1 MAVQTEIK
9 TENGCPSAV
18 ASRRRLGIHMKREK
32 PTILIVD
39 DEPQNIK
46 ILAEFLRPDFRIVA
60 ARNAVE
66 AQARAKERPHPDL
79 ILLDVMMP
87 EMNGYEVCR
96 RLKSDQA
103 TSDIPIIFVTAMSQ
117 VGDEINGFEL
127 GAVDYITKPFSL
139 PIVKAR
145 INTQLTLRRAW
156 LQALRSA
163 RHAAIGQLA
172 AGLAHEMNT
181 PAQIIQNNLCY
192 IEDGVPDLS
201 AFALSGH
208 NSHAERP
215 GACDDGKLLK
225 RITNLEKELPLAISE
240 SRDAMSRIASIVA
253 SMKEFTRPLPSSPSP
268 TDLNRL
274 IETVLSVTA
283 NSWKPVAAIRCELHP
298 DLPQVECHSGE
309 IAQVLIN
316 LVTNA
321 AEAVETSGKPL
332 PGIISLS
339 THHADD
345 WVEILIRD
353 NGSGIPSEMRDHIFD
368 PFFTTKPVGKGM
380 GLGLAICHDVILKH
394 RGQIMVNGEAGES
407 AVFTV
412 RLPIEGVPGE
422 HDQENLSEEA
432 VYG

>member
-1 MAVQTEIK
+1 M
-9 TENGCPSAV
+9 
-18 ASRRRLGIHMKREK
+18 RREK

-46 ILAEFLRPDFRIVA
+46 ILAEFLRSDFRIVA
-60 ARNAVE
+60 ARNGVE
-66 AQARAKERPHPDL
+66 AQARAKEMPRPDL

-96 RLKSDQA
+96 RLKSDQS
-103 TSDIPIIFVTAMSQ
+103 TRDIPIIFVTAMSL
-117 VGDEINGFEL
+117 VGDEINGLEL
-127 GAVDYITKPFSL
+127 GAEDYITKPFSL
-139 PIVKAR
+139 PVVKAR

-156 LQALRSA
+156 LHALRSA

-192 IEDGVPDLS
+192 IGDGVLDLS

-215 GACDDGKLLK
+215 GGCDDDRLLK
-225 RITNLEKELPLAISE
+225 RITNLETELPLAISE
-240 SRDAMSRIASIVA
+240 SRDAISRIASIVA
-253 SMKEFTRPLPSSPSP
+253 SMKEFSLPLPSSPTP

-274 IETVLSVTA
+274 IETVLSVTCNA
-283 NSWKPVAAIRCELHP
+283 WKPVAAIQCAFDP

-309 IAQVLIN
+309 MAQVLMN

-321 AEAVETSGKPL
+321 AEAVEISGKPL

-339 THHADD
+339 THHADN
-345 WVEILIRD
+345 WVEIVVGD
-353 NGSGIPSEMRDHIFD
+353 NGLGVPLDIRDHIFD

-394 RGQIMVNGEAGES
+394 RGQISVNGEAGER

-422 HDQENLSEEA
+422 RHQENLSEEA